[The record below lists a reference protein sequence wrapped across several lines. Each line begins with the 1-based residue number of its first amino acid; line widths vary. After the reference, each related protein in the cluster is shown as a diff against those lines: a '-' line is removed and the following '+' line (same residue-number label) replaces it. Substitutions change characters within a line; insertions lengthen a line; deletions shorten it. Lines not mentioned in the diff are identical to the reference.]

1 MGGAMMEA
9 GAVGTG
15 AAVGAGWNR
24 PGGLAL
30 RRRLVDRVATGLS
43 IAATGIV
50 LLALGS
56 ILLTLLVRGLPGLS
70 WGTLVHVMA
79 PPGSNGG
86 LANAIVGSLVQ
97 TGFAAAIGTPVGLLT
112 GIYLSEYARDGRV
125 VDIVR
130 FVSDM
135 MLSAPSILVGLFV
148 YMLLVMPFGHFSGIS
163 GAIALAVLFVPV
175 VVRTTEDMLRLV
187 PLTMREAAY
196 ALGAPKWR
204 VVLQVCLR
212 AARGGVLTGILLAVA
227 RVSGETAPL
236 LFTSLG
242 NMNWSLDPG
251 APMASLPVAIYQ
263 YAGSAYDDWVQ
274 LAWTGALLITAG
286 VLALNVLVRL
296 WSRQA
301 GSGR

>member
-1 MGGAMMEA
+1 MA
-9 GAVGTG
+9 GVTTGGTG
-15 AAVGAGWNR
+15 TAAAGHGWAR
-24 PGGLAL
+24 GGPLAV

-43 IAATGIV
+43 LAATGIV
-50 LLALGS
+50 LAALGS

-70 WGTLVHVMA
+70 PATFLRATL
-79 PPGSNGG
+79 PPGAGGG
-86 LANAIVGSLVQ
+86 LANAIVGSLLQ
-97 TGFAAAIGTPVGLLT
+97 TGLAAAIGTPVGLLT
-112 GIYLSEYARDGRV
+112 GVYLSEYSQDGRV
-125 VDIVR
+125 VNVVR

-148 YMLLVMPFGHFSGIS
+148 YLALVTPVGHFSGLS
-163 GAIALAVLFVPV
+163 GAVALAVLFVPV

-204 VVLQVCLR
+204 VVLQICLR

-242 NMNWSLDPG
+242 NMNWSVDLN

-274 LAWTGALLITAG
+274 LAWTGALLVTTG
-286 VLALNVLVRL
+286 VLVLNVLVRV
-296 WSRQA
+296 WSRRA
-301 GSGR
+301 GLAR

>member
-1 MGGAMMEA
+1 MVGDAVAGGA
-9 GAVGTG
+9 
-15 AAVGAGWNR
+15 GAGWR
-24 PGGLAL
+24 RGGRLAA
-30 RRRLVDRVATGLS
+30 RRRLADRLATGLS
-43 IAATGIV
+43 LAATAVV
-50 LLALGS
+50 LVALAS

-70 WGTLVHVMA
+70 ASVFLRATL
-79 PPGSNGG
+79 PPGSGGG
-86 LANAIVGSLVQ
+86 LANAIVGSLLQ
-97 TGFAAAIGTPVGLLT
+97 TGLAAAIGTPVGLLT
-112 GIYLSEYARDGRV
+112 GVYLSEYGQDGRV
-125 VDIVR
+125 VDVVR

-148 YMLLVMPFGHFSGIS
+148 YMALVAPVGHFSGLS
-163 GAIALAVLFVPV
+163 GAVALAILFVPV

-212 AARGGVLTGILLAVA
+212 AARSGVLTGILLAVA

-242 NMNWSLDPG
+242 NMNWSLDLG

-263 YAGSAYDDWVQ
+263 YAGSAYDDWTQ
-274 LAWTGALLITAG
+274 LAWTGALLITTG
-286 VLALNVLVRL
+286 VLLLNVLVRV
-296 WSRQA
+296 WSHRTGA
-301 GSGR
+301 GE

>member
-1 MGGAMMEA
+1 M
-9 GAVGTG
+9 
-15 AAVGAGWNR
+15 AA
-24 PGGLAL
+24 
-30 RRRLVDRVATGLS
+30 RRRLADRLATGLS
-43 IAATGIV
+43 LAATAVV
-50 LLALGS
+50 LVALAS

-70 WGTLVHVMA
+70 ASVFLRATM
-79 PPGSNGG
+79 PPGSGGG
-86 LANAIVGSLVQ
+86 LANAIVGSLMQ
-97 TGFAAAIGTPVGLLT
+97 TGLAAAIGTPVGLLT
-112 GIYLSEYARDGRV
+112 GVYLSEYGQDGRV
-125 VDIVR
+125 VDVVR

-148 YMLLVMPFGHFSGIS
+148 YMALVAPVGHFSGLS
-163 GAIALAVLFVPV
+163 GAVALAILFVPV

-212 AARGGVLTGILLAVA
+212 AARSGVLTGILLAVA

-242 NMNWSLDPG
+242 NMNWSLDLG

-263 YAGSAYDDWVQ
+263 YAGSAYDDWTQ
-274 LAWTGALLITAG
+274 LA
-286 VLALNVLVRL
+286 
-296 WSRQA
+296 
-301 GSGR
+301 

>member
-1 MGGAMMEA
+1 MDGGAVA
-9 GAVGTG
+9 GH
-15 AAVGAGWNR
+15 AAGAGWQR
-24 PGGLAL
+24 GGRLAA
-30 RRRLVDRVATGLS
+30 RRRAADHLATGLS
-43 IAATGIV
+43 LAATAVV
-50 LLALGS
+50 LAALAS

-70 WGTLVHVMA
+70 VSTFLRATMS
-79 PPGSNGG
+79 PGSGGG
-86 LANAIVGSLVQ
+86 LANAILGSLVQ
-97 TGFAAAIGTPVGLLT
+97 TGLAAAIGTPVGLLT
-112 GIYLSEYARDGRV
+112 GVYLAEYAQDGRV
-125 VDIVR
+125 VGMVR

-148 YMLLVMPFGHFSGIS
+148 YMALVAPVGHFSGLS
-163 GAIALAVLFVPV
+163 GSVALAILFVPV

-204 VVLQVCLR
+204 VVAQVCLR
-212 AARGGVLTGILLAVA
+212 AARSGVLTGILLAVA

-242 NMNWSLDPG
+242 NMNWSLDLG

-274 LAWTGALLITAG
+274 LAWTGALLITTG
-286 VLALNVLVRL
+286 VLVLNVLVRV
-296 WSRQA
+296 WSRRTGAA
-301 GSGR
+301 G